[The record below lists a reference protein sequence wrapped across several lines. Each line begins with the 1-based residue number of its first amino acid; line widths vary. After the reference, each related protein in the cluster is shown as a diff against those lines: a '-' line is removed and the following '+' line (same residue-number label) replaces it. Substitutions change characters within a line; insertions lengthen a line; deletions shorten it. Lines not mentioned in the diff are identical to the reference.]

1 MPTSG
6 LGKAYSPFGAADRL
20 GKLCRDEHADG
31 IEAEI
36 VVIEQDIVGRTGLAE
51 TRALPPLGNGEQIAN
66 ALAPVAAE
74 HRVLDV
80 VAIGGAERRAALQQ
94 VVPHD
99 RGGEPRGSER
109 GHGGLPALLERAA
122 GSLLEGAPDLGDLD
136 AALQLGMPGQ
146 EERRK
151 HLRFL
156 DDDATARPDDARE
169 LAQRSL
175 SVHDMVEDVT
185 APEPVHALI
194 RHGKGRAIAYSEL
207 HAAGAGLPSREGLGR
222 GDP

>member
-36 VVIEQDIVGRTGLAE
+36 VGIEQDIVGRTGLAE

-80 VAIGGAERRAALQQ
+80 VVIGRAERRAALQQ

-99 RGGEPRGSER
+99 RGGEPAARSAATVVCRRSWNER
-109 GHGGLPALLERAA
+109 PAPSSRVRRISAIWMRRSSSGCPGRKSAESTCDSLITMRPPGLTTRANSRSARSVSTMWWRTSPHQSQSAL
-122 GSLLEGAPDLGDLD
+122 
-136 AALQLGMPGQ
+136 
-146 EERRK
+146 
-151 HLRFL
+151 
-156 DDDATARPDDARE
+156 
-169 LAQRSL
+169 
-175 SVHDMVEDVT
+175 
-185 APEPVHALI
+185 
-194 RHGKGRAIAYSEL
+194 
-207 HAAGAGLPSREGLGR
+207 
-222 GDP
+222 